1 MIGSSVIA
9 GALLGAGF
17 TVPQVFLFTGI
28 ANAVVAAYIFL
39 LVPEY
44 LLRFVAWVM
53 SRFIYRFKVR
63 GDEHIPSTGA
73 AILAC
78 NHVSFVDA
86 VLLMAASPRPIYFLM
101 DHRIFRV
108 PVLGW
113 LFRLAKAIPVA
124 PQKEDPATYEAAFER
139 AAQVLREG
147 DLLAIFPEGGIT
159 KDGELQPF
167 KGGIMKIIERAQAD
181 GIQAPVVPMAL
192 TNLWGS
198 YFSRIER
205 GTAMVRPF
213 RRGMFSRVGLNVGAP
228 VAASDVQPEPL
239 RGRVA
244 QLLQA

>member
-1 MIGSSVIA
+1 MADVISLSEKPQID
-9 GALLGAGF
+9 ALLQGGLSPFSEYCFANLY
-17 TVPQVFLFTGI
+17 LFRHRH
-28 ANAVVAAYIFL
+28 AYRL
-39 LVPEY
+39 NLYP
-44 LLRFVAWVM
+44 M
-53 SRFIYRFKVR
+53 
-63 GDEHIPSTGA
+63 P
-73 AILAC
+73 
-78 NHVSFVDA
+78 HVS
-86 VLLMAASPRPIYFLM
+86 
-101 DHRIFRV
+101 
-108 PVLGW
+108 
-113 LFRLAKAIPVA
+113 
-124 PQKEDPATYEAAFER
+124 
-139 AAQVLREG
+139 
-147 DLLAIFPEGGIT
+147 GIT
-159 KDGELQPF
+159 YDGELQPF

>member
-1 MIGSSVIA
+1 MQEPGR
-9 GALLGAGF
+9 LLGG
-17 TVPQVFLFTGI
+17 
-28 ANAVVAAYIFL
+28 
-39 LVPEY
+39 
-44 LLRFVAWVM
+44 
-53 SRFIYRFKVR
+53 
-63 GDEHIPSTGA
+63 
-73 AILAC
+73 
-78 NHVSFVDA
+78 
-86 VLLMAASPRPIYFLM
+86 
-101 DHRIFRV
+101 
-108 PVLGW
+108 
-113 LFRLAKAIPVA
+113 LFRLAKAIPIA
-124 PQKEDPATYEAAFER
+124 PQREDPQAYEAAFER

-159 KDGELQPF
+159 RDGQLQPF
-167 KGGIMKIIERAQAD
+167 KGGIVKILDRARAD
-181 GIQAPVVPMAL
+181 GLDVPVIPMAL